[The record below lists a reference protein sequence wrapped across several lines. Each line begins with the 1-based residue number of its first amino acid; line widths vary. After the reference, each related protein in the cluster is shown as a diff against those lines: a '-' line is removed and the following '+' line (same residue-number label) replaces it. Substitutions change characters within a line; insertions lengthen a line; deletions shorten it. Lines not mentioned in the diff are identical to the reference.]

1 MRTYKRNR
9 KGLKR
14 SVKRNKK
21 IIKKRNKKGGE
32 NPISEQ
38 KPKPNWKNI
47 IIENKDKIRGM
58 YLNTVCADSGVCIA
72 FGQEKEKINKYF
84 DDFVNF
90 NYVNSIRRIGKNS
103 MQGFVNEI
111 ECVRKH
117 LGLEKFIL
125 LGHSFGTIFALDYAL
140 NYSRYLNGLI
150 LVSPLISIELFSRHM
165 KKILSTYPERIQ
177 NIFIDHHRS
186 SQSACRFELMEANL
200 YHASLHVCRLAVW
213 PELLL
218 ESSLNTNKALRDY
231 MWGKIDFFLTGTT
244 RHYER
249 RHLLPYLSVK
259 TLLCSGA
266 FDLMDESDCCKFAE
280 AIPNAEV
287 SIIAGASHNPQFES
301 PEAYGHALNQ
311 FIDGINFE

>member
-1 MRTYKRNR
+1 MQKN
-9 KGLKR
+9 KC
-14 SVKRNKK
+14 SVPNGQ
-21 IIKKRNKKGGE
+21 IYFTIQNEMASGVPVVVVHGGPGSSHNYLLPLTE
-32 NPISEQ
+32 LLPGNPIIYYDQLDCGLS
-38 KPKPNWKNI
+38 
-47 IIENKDKIRGM
+47 DKINDPKLWVIPR
-58 YLNTVCADSGVCIA
+58 
-72 FGQEKEKINKYF
+72 
-84 DDFVNF
+84 
-90 NYVNSIRRIGKNS
+90 
-103 MQGFVNEI
+103 FVNEI
-111 ECVRKH
+111 DCVRKH

-311 FIDGINFE
+311 FIDGLNFE